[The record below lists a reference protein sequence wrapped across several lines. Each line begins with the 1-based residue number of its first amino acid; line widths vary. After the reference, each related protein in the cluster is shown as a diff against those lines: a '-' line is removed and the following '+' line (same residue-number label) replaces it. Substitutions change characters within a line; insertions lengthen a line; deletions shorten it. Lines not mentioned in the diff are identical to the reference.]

1 MSSRLFFFTLCNSWL
16 YSVSFRIVRRVW
28 KLCGLFQKLCDVVA
42 IIFAF
47 LSVSTETEGTEE
59 ESRRWLRA
67 IDFIPRVA
75 GVFASPPSLPLWKVH
90 RLAIRRRYFGG
101 GVGNML
107 TLFIYKVAASALI
120 KSWKSRGGRRTEG
133 KERGGEKSTA
143 IFQKAAM

>member
-1 MSSRLFFFTLCNSWL
+1 MLFFRSPREL
-16 YSVSFRIVRRVW
+16 R
-28 KLCGLFQKLCDVVA
+28 
-42 IIFAF
+42 
-47 LSVSTETEGTEE
+47 EE
-59 ESRRWLRA
+59 RKNRDA
-67 IDFIPRVA
+67 DYGGIDFIPRVV
-75 GVFASPPSLPLWKVH
+75 GVFPLGKCTG
-90 RLAIRRRYFGG
+90 LAIQRRYFGG